1 MAARRNRKNGRFS
14 KTTRRTNR
22 KKAFNVSKAAE
33 TFIVSNAA
41 LRAFTGSN
49 IPSFFLNRKIG
60 DTWGPNGSNNSWE
73 FTAKELIDLAMGGKG
88 GMSAQWQELGLG
100 KAVRKN
106 MTDYGPNA
114 IATAVLTPILFN
126 VGRRVLRK
134 PLINPA
140 NRVLKQVGIKEL
152 KL

>member
-1 MAARRNRKNGRFS
+1 MPARRNRKNGRFS
-14 KTTRRTNR
+14 KTSRRTNR

-33 TFIVSNAA
+33 TFIISNAA

-49 IPSFFLNRKIG
+49 IPTFFMNRKIG
-60 DTWGPNGSNNSWE
+60 DAWGPNGTNNSWE
-73 FTAKELIDLAMGGKG
+73 FTAKELIDLAMGGTG
-88 GMSAQWQELGLG
+88 GMSSQWQEKGVG
-100 KAVRKN
+100 KAVRHN
-106 MTDYGPNA
+106 MKEYGTNA

-134 PLINPA
+134 PLLNPA
-140 NRVLKQVGIKEL
+140 NRVLKQVGIKEV